1 MLQVNAYNTAC
12 LHDRQD
18 IYISLCSNHNKLKCG
33 PSCHCINCKNTKNN
47 QQQSKGEQ
55 ETDQEVLEEMK
66 DQGDISDDLETTD
79 DEHERL
85 DDLNREVDS
94 MMEDIFGVPF

>member
-1 MLQVNAYNTAC
+1 
-12 LHDRQD
+12 
-18 IYISLCSNHNKLKCG
+18 
-33 PSCHCINCKNTKNN
+33 
-47 QQQSKGEQ
+47 
-55 ETDQEVLEEMK
+55 MK